1 MEEIPVEPFP
11 VLVHVDCHDVQ
22 VVAVDVLVLEDKIR
36 LVSETEPFQIIAGD
50 ILQLNIGQY
59 ILRMRVERDMHY
71 RFLHFHL
78 RRHESLEALHRLAD
92 VHLPRTVI
100 VDAVGGEQPPLCLVN
115 LLPVVGN
122 RAVQRISYTDFCDHF
137 ASNSLESST
146 I

>member
-1 MEEIPVEPFP
+1 MCIR
-11 VLVHVDCHDVQ
+11 DRQ

-100 VDAVGGEQPPLCLVN
+100 VDAVGGEQPPQMCIRDRLLVV
-115 LLPVVGN
+115 LIIRG
-122 RAVQRISYTDFCDHF
+122 I
-137 ASNSLESST
+137 
-146 I
+146 